1 MRTCARISF
10 ALALCVSMVA
20 VVGCGQPSSVYVGVG
35 VVGPYYGGGY
45 PYYGGMGRWG
55 GYYGRR
61 YDEEDMPVESY
72 PVCETPPLSPEG

>member
-1 MRTCARISF
+1 MRTCAKISF

-45 PYYGGMGRWG
+45 PYYVRE
-55 GYYGRR
+55 R
-61 YDEEDMPVESY
+61 
-72 PVCETPPLSPEG
+72 